1 MKIRKTTR
9 NVLGAGLVALV
20 GLLML
25 GSIGSLNAL
34 QPAGPLASYYDVR
47 DYGATGD
54 GTTLDSPSIDKAIET
69 AADAGGGTVFF
80 PQGTY
85 LCGTIHL
92 RSNVHLYF
100 AQGSKIL
107 AADWRKGVYDAIED
121 FPGTAYQD
129 GGHTY
134 FRNSLIYGENLENI
148 TISGPGMIDGSGLAI
163 DDGPQDQISGFAD
176 WHHHENARKVAQE
189 KPDRHGNKAI
199 ALKLCRNIIMRDFTI
214 LKGGH
219 FAIITTGCDG
229 LTIDNVTIDTNRD
242 GIDLDCCRNV
252 MVSNCRVN
260 SPNDDGICPKSSFA
274 LGRKVITE
282 NMTITNCMVSGFQVG
297 TLLDGTMKPNPGG
310 RRYGRIKFGTEANG
324 GFRNITVSN
333 CVFRECLGLALEE
346 VDGGILENIT
356 INNITMMDNWVS
368 PIFIR
373 LGRRNRGPVDSV
385 GTSTVRNI
393 LISNIIAETSG
404 NRPNSGIMVMGI
416 PGHSIENVR
425 LQNIQLIYHGGGT
438 KADADL
444 VPPEDEEGYP
454 EPLHSGIPS
463 YGLYAR
469 HVKGLELADI
479 HMTYKGTEMR
489 PAIVA
494 DDVQGLEID
503 NVKAKAAPGLAPT
516 KFTDVERLVV
526 RDSPDLKLESARQR
540 PR

>member
-1 MKIRKTTR
+1 MRIQMRTHHK
-9 NVLGAGLVALV
+9 LSAALACAVA
-20 GLLML
+20 LLML
-25 GSIGSLNAL
+25 GLAGSGTVL
-34 QPAGPLASYYDVR
+34 QTGGLPSSYYDVH
-47 DYGATGD
+47 DYGARGD
-54 GTTLDSPSIDKAIET
+54 GKTLDSPSIDNAI
-69 AADAGGGTVFF
+69 AAASDSGGGTVLF
-80 PQGTY
+80 PRGTY

-92 RSNVHLYF
+92 ESNVHLYF

-107 AADWRKGVYDAIED
+107 AADWQSGVYDAIED

-148 TISGPGMIDGSGLAI
+148 TITGPGMIDGSGLAT

-176 WHHHENARKVAQE
+176 WRNHENAKKVPQE
-189 KPDRHGNKAI
+189 EPDRHGNKAI
-199 ALKLCRNIIMRDFTI
+199 ALKLCRNVIMRDFTI
-214 LKGGH
+214 FKGGH

-297 TLLDGTMKPNPGG
+297 TLLDGTMKHNPGG

-346 VDGGILENIT
+346 VDGGVLENIS
-356 INNITMMDNWVS
+356 IDNITMMDNWIS

-373 LGRRNRGPVDSV
+373 LGRRNRGPVATM

-393 LISNIIAETSG
+393 RISNIIAETSG
-404 NRPNSGIMVMGI
+404 SAPNSGIMIMGI
-416 PGHSIENVR
+416 PEQSIENVR
-425 LQNIQLIYHGGGT
+425 LENIRLIYHGGGT
-438 KADADL
+438 SADAEKI
-444 VPPEDEEGYP
+444 PPEDEEGYP

-463 YGLYAR
+463 YGVYAR
-469 HVKGLELADI
+469 HVRGLELSDI
-479 HMTYKGTEMR
+479 HMTYENTEMR

-494 DDVQGLEID
+494 DDVQGLELD
-503 NVKAKAAPGLAPT
+503 NVKAEVAKGVAPT
-516 KFTDVERLVV
+516 KFTKVDKLVV
-526 RDSPDLKLESARQR
+526 RDSPDLKLETAQ
-540 PR
+540 